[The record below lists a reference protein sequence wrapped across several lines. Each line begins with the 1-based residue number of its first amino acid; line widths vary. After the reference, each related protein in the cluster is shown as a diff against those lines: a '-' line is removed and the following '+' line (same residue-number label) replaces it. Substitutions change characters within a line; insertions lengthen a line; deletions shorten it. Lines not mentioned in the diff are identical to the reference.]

1 MHKWYTYLW
10 VASALV
16 NDSIDE
22 IFFNF
27 NESVIDLVIV
37 HQLFPNLSL
46 GLVRL
51 QLVLRVNNLGRQA
64 NFLKQLFLR
73 FFRQVN

>member
-1 MHKWYTYLW
+1 MHERYTDLW

-27 NESVIDLVIV
+27 NKSVIDLVIV

-51 QLVLRVNNLGRQA
+51 QLVLRVDNLRRQA

>member
-27 NESVIDLVIV
+27 NERVIDLVIV

-51 QLVLRVNNLGRQA
+51 QLVLRVDNLRRQA

>member
-1 MHKWYTYLW
+1 MHERYTDLW
-10 VASALV
+10 VASALF

-27 NESVIDLVIV
+27 DESVIDLVIV

-51 QLVLRVNNLGRQA
+51 QLVLRVNNLRRQA

>member
-27 NESVIDLVIV
+27 NKSVIDLVIV

-51 QLVLRVNNLGRQA
+51 QLVLRVDNLRRQA